1 MLSTVDLLFLHCS
14 LLFVHF
20 SFFSSQWLKIKFDK
34 ITLTLLHPI
43 VI

>member
-1 MLSTVDLLFLHCS
+1 MRRTVDLLLLHCS

-20 SFFSSQWLKIKFDK
+20 SFFTSQWLKIKFFK

-43 VI
+43 I